1 MPLVTPEYLAQRRA
15 SILAAAARC
24 FANNGF
30 HATSMPDIC
39 AEVGMSAGGV
49 YRYFASKDDLIAELA
64 DSAMAPVIRA
74 LREAADADPAPQ
86 PAEVID
92 LIHDTPLADSP
103 APPNASLLLQ
113 VWAEVVRN
121 PRVRESQHR
130 HIVELLDVLRR
141 IARRWAPL
149 DDASADTAARA
160 LMAISMGTFLM
171 HNVLEADNA
180 STPTQMLI
188 ESLGGILTTRPASEQ

>member
-1 MPLVTPEYLAQRRA
+1 MPSVTPEYLAKRRA

-39 AEVGMSAGGV
+39 SEAGMSAGGV

-64 DSAMAPVIRA
+64 DSAMVPVLRV
-74 LREAADADPAPQ
+74 LREAADADPVPQ

-92 LIHDTPLADSP
+92 LIHNTMLTDSP

-113 VWAEVVRN
+113 VWAEIVRN
-121 PRVRESQHR
+121 PRVRESQRR
-130 HIVELLDVLRR
+130 HTFELLDVLKRFT
-141 IARRWAPL
+141 RRWAPL
-149 DDASADTAARA
+149 DDASVDTASRA
-160 LMAISMGTFLM
+160 LMAMSMGTFLM
-171 HNVLEADNA
+171 QNVLEADTE
-180 STPTQMLI
+180 STPTQALI
-188 ESLGGILTTRPASEQ
+188 ESLNGIVATPATSEQ